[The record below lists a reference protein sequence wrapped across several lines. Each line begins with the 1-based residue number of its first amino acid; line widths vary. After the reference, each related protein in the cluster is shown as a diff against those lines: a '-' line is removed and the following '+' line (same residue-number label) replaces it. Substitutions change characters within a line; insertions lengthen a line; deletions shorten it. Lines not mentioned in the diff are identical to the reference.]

1 MYKVPSEAR
10 SWSLMS
16 SGFEISDTCWSTET
30 CVVAL
35 MSMFQCA
42 ISDIIKPLV
51 NEIHLFDTFIAGTTH
66 LEDQSVLDE
75 VAEGDKV
82 NLRREENKFDTK
94 AILVQDQN
102 GRKLGYIPEKDN
114 LIFSRLMDAGK
125 LLIGKVSD
133 IQLHGTFPKIRIGI
147 YLVDY

>member
-1 MYKVPSEAR
+1 MSNELTVKKNDLITAIEDK
-10 SWSLMS
+10 SL
-16 SGFEISDTCWSTET
+16 G
-30 CVVAL
+30 
-35 MSMFQCA
+35 
-42 ISDIIKPLV
+42 DIIKPLV

-66 LEDQSVLDE
+66 LKDQSVLED

-82 NLRREENKFDTK
+82 NLRREENKFDDK
-94 AILVQDQN
+94 AILVLDQE

-114 LIFSRLMDAGK
+114 LVFSRLMDAGK

-133 IQLHGTFPKIRIGI
+133 ITVHGSFFKIRIGI